1 VRASA
6 SLRWHGALSCLVGA
20 LACGQA
26 GEGGASPA
34 LVTLGGRP
42 GYPATTSRLTSSLGG
57 NLLKLCHATLVHPAW
72 ALTAGHCFSGVE
84 PGARGALPDFARGFS
99 ADEIEFYPGAHR
111 SSATR
116 LNDVWA
122 REDFIAESDLALVPL
137 EPPVDDVSPV
147 ARWQPSDA
155 CALRRGTG
163 VIGEFGLQGRDGQA
177 WTADT
182 ALQGPVDA
190 ASLLGPGHPGW
201 LVSAQGP
208 GVGPGD
214 SGSGVTATWESLETA
229 APGCE
234 LAGEDDPEHVLVGVV
249 QDANPQDPS
258 AAFGLVPVY
267 RAEHAR
273 WLAAVLDA
281 TPPPRSTEPPVL
293 PP

>member
-1 VRASA
+1 MPAAATLWRRGKLLCLAA
-6 SLRWHGALSCLVGA
+6 ALG
-20 LACGQA
+20 CGDPGDDGSTA
-26 GEGGASPA
+26 PMAK
-34 LVTLGGRP
+34 LGGRS

-72 ALTAGHCFSGVE
+72 ALTAAHCFSGVE
-84 PGARGALPDFARGFS
+84 PDARGALPDFARGFS
-99 ADEIEFYPGAHR
+99 ANEVEFHPGAHR

-116 LNDVWA
+116 LDDLWA
-122 REDFIAESDLALVPL
+122 REDFVAADDLALVPL
-137 EPPVDDVSPV
+137 EPPVDDIVPV
-147 ARWQPSDA
+147 ARWQPSEG
-155 CALRRGTG
+155 CTLRPRAG
-163 VIGEFGLQGRDGQA
+163 VIGEFGLQGPGGED
-177 WTADT
+177 WTAET
-182 ALQGPVDA
+182 RILGPVEA
-190 ASLLGPGHPGW
+190 TSLLGPGHPGW

-214 SGSGVTATWESLETA
+214 SGSGVTAGWESLESA

-234 LAGEDDPEHVLVGVV
+234 LAGEGGIEPVLVGVV

-258 AAFGLVPVY
+258 SAFGLVPMY

-281 TPPPRSTEPPVL
+281 TPPARSTAPPVL